1 MTELMVLND
10 NVEVDLLSEMELL
23 DILGGTGDNTP
34 VTYQCANGGCTNINC
49 PPPGGKCCG
58 GNTCGGNT
66 CGGSTCGG
74 NTCGSG
80 GSISGNKVYIMANC
94 KNQK

>member
-34 VTYQCANGGCTNINC
+34 VTYQCMEGVRI
-49 PPPGGKCCG
+49 
-58 GNTCGGNT
+58 
-66 CGGSTCGG
+66 
-74 NTCGSG
+74 
-80 GSISGNKVYIMANC
+80 
-94 KNQK
+94 

>member
-23 DILGGTGDNTP
+23 DILGGTGDNTQTP
-34 VTYQCANGGCTNINC
+34 NSCMNGKCTNVNC
-49 PPPGGKCCG
+49 PPPGGTC
-58 GNTCGGNT
+58 CGGNT

>member
-34 VTYQCANGGCTNINC
+34 VTYQCTYGGCTNVNC
-49 PPPGGKCCG
+49 PPPGGNC
-58 GNTCGGNT
+58 CGGNT